1 MSTRLSA
8 VMIKNYAGH
17 KYAPGRVVIL
27 VSVVL
32 PHLLAVVLVLGVLV
46 SALLLVLPSVASPF
60 ALPFVV
66 LVCSSRWCL
75 LCIVLAFIVM
85 LVWRLSCVVLV
96 RRLSCC
102 YPSWRGCGVC
112 PAGIRRGLSWCS
124 SCGCGIHHAGVR
136 ARHSSCGC
144 GAKGTRTLP

>member
-46 SALLLVLPSVASPF
+46 SALLLVLPSVASLF

-66 LVCSSRWCL
+66 LVCSSCWCS

-85 LVWRLSCVVLV
+85 LVWRLSC
-96 RRLSCC
+96 C
-102 YPSWRGCGVC
+102 YPSWRRCGVC

-124 SCGCGIHHAGVR
+124 LCGCGIHHAGVW
-136 ARHSSCGC
+136 ARHS
-144 GAKGTRTLP
+144 